1 MDAPPDIVP
10 SVEEA
15 SVAHHHVPAAVALT
29 PPTSEE
35 NDKREERMSS
45 ELTDID
51 SDDGED
57 IEPDHY
63 FEGGKIPVFKPTMDQ
78 FRNFKR
84 FIDKIDKH
92 GMKSGIVKV
101 IPPKEWRDSLPD
113 LSEAVK
119 SIKVKN
125 PITQEFA
132 GQHGIYTQA
141 NIEKQ
146 RSYNLPEW
154 RAVTDEAH
162 HQPPAKR
169 GERRKA
175 AAEAPSRTRSTRAQ
189 AAPTNA
195 DEGSPAPRRGPGR
208 PPRRRQVKKEQADD
222 DEEEEEEDASMDVP
236 PTPTSPGREE
246 KKTTTTRTRT
256 KKEPKQEATP
266 SRTRGRQPK
275 AGVDQKKS
283 VSSRRLNNR
292 GAVADSIDEAAFEG
306 FDYHLPGLEEFS
318 VERCKELEDN
328 YWKTINY
335 GSPMY
340 GADMPGSLFDDR
352 TTCWNVAKLPNLLDV
367 LGTKV
372 PGVNTAYLYLGMW
385 KATFAWH
392 LEDVDLYSIN
402 YIHFGAPKQWYSI
415 SQEDARRF
423 EAAMKSIWP
432 NDAKHCSQ
440 FLRHKTYLI
449 SPQRLERDFGI
460 KVNRLVHYEGEFVIT
475 YPYGYHSGY
484 NIGYNCAESV
494 NFANESWLSYG
505 RIAKKCNCES
515 DSVWVDVN
523 EIERKL
529 RGEPTPEYYEET
541 DDDDDEEDG
550 ADHLPSP
557 PPSVVGKAKSKS
569 GRKAAN
575 NKRKRTKE
583 ESKEAPRSKKLKRIR
598 IRIRI
603 PGRGMPCILCPNDV
617 EYDDLLPTD
626 NGMKAHRICADYTP
640 ETFIV
645 NKAEGEMVCNVAN
658 IGKDRLELKCNYCR
672 SKRGAVFQ
680 CSQKKCTRAF
690 HATCAVAAGVQ
701 VDLGPMP
708 TFDEEGTEYFYDGY
722 DFRCRFHRPKK
733 RNNKT
738 VDVDALEK
746 DKFIMAYGKTLKPKD
761 VIQFQYVGGEMYQ
774 IYGAQVVENRPGE
787 QAVLVD
793 VLPDGD
799 RVEVEWKYILKLH
812 PDESQRPKPS
822 ANAKPLPEHL
832 KESDASLDI
841 TNRTDGVPEMGD
853 PFHDPN
859 SEQKWAEWHTAPE
872 VAQRIAKV
880 DLSKENQLWY
890 YLGKS
895 STEAKPQYTENL
907 AKQRNNPKSNFLDT
921 VKPPPPPVPTFH
933 RTAYP
938 ATYPLKPAPITVPPR
953 TPVQQQL
960 QPSRPYQYR
969 PKEPAMNS
977 WKSPVYNP
985 DTRKNPNSPVAHQPN
1000 VSYDHRPP
1008 LSPYGQGVF
1017 QGYHSHRPP
1026 QSSQQQQP
1034 QPQQYQY
1041 HPYVPQQSCS
1051 PSNWKAQAATID
1063 PNLQN
1068 GVGQYAHSSQ
1078 HNKPL
1083 PPYPYSQGLSPSPY
1097 SHGPGP
1103 QSSAS
1108 TYSHPTQGTGHGRSS
1123 MTNMLSNPSGP
1134 PKPPKYAIIP
1144 STSSIIYAAQSPTE
1158 YLAYVMNY
1166 PYLRNA
1172 YLRRTKTYISPY
1184 SLDGGIASEW
1194 MPKQIQVPAPN
1205 TPGVGIGIKPPGG
1218 GGTTMATQ
1226 QGYYHPHHGPPQTTS
1241 SMASVGVSTGA
1252 SSGPPAPRPAPQ
1264 FQSPDAF
1271 QREMA
1276 RSTQPAE
1283 APKWEQMLKQLATSA
1298 GPGPGLVPT
1307 ASPSDPSSS
1316 SSPSSAPQPKYPPS
1330 GPRSGL
1336 TYELP
1341 RSLSHASVSV
1351 GTPTPETTPRE
1362 MQRPTP
1368 SPISDDGKSDAAAA
1382 AAVAGSNSA
1391 TDATDGADGAPAP
1404 ASALTQTTAAP
1415 IVPAAAGALAPLQ
1428 QGPHVHGA
1436 ETWRYS

>member
-1 MDAPPDIVP
+1 MEAPPDVVP
-10 SVEEA
+10 SVEA
-15 SVAHHHVPAAVALT
+15 PPATHDDSTTKPALT
-29 PPTSEE
+29 PPTSED
-35 NDKREERMSS
+35 NDKRFERMSS
-45 ELTDID
+45 ELSELD

-101 IPPKEWRDSLPD
+101 IPPAEWRQSLPD
-113 LSEAVK
+113 LTEAVK

-154 RAVTDEAH
+154 KAVTDEPH

-175 AAEAPSRTRSTRAQ
+175 AAEPPSRTRSSR
-189 AAPTNA
+189 AAPTNRDA
-195 DEGSPAPRRGPGR
+195 SPAPKRGPGR
-208 PPRRRQVKKEQADD
+208 PSRRRQVKKEPVED
-222 DEEEEEEDASMDVP
+222 DEDEDSSPEVP
-236 PTPTSPGREE
+236 PTPTSPGKEE
-246 KKTTTTRTRT
+246 KKTPATRI
-256 KKEPKQEATP
+256 KKEARDTP
-266 SRTRGRQPK
+266 PARARGRQAK
-275 AGVDQKKS
+275 TADEKKS

-292 GAVADSIDEAAFEG
+292 GAVADYIDEAAFED
-306 FDYHLPGLEEFS
+306 FDYHLDGLDEYT

-340 GADMPGSLFDDR
+340 GADMPGSLFDDS
-352 TTCWNVAKLPNLLDV
+352 TTSWNVAKLPNLLDV

-423 EAAMKSIWP
+423 EAAMKTIWP

-449 SPQRLERDFGI
+449 SPQRLERDFNI

-505 RIAKKCNCES
+505 RIAKKCLCES

-541 DDDDDEEDG
+541 DDEEDDDDG
-550 ADHLPSP
+550 ADRLPSP
-557 PPSVVGKAKSKS
+557 PASVAGKTKGKP
-569 GRKAAN
+569 GRKPAG
-575 NKRKRTKE
+575 NKRKRGKE
-583 ESKEAPRSKKLKRIR
+583 DPKETSRPKKLKRIR

-640 ETFIV
+640 ETYIV
-645 NKAEGEMVCNVAN
+645 NKGDVETVCNVAN

-738 VDVDALEK
+738 VDVEALEK
-746 DKFIMAYGKTLKPKD
+746 DKFVLAYGKTLKPKD

-812 PDESQRPKPS
+812 PDESQRLKPS

-859 SEQKWAEWHTAPE
+859 SEHKWAEWYTAPE
-872 VAQRIAKV
+872 VTRRVARV
-880 DLSKENQLWY
+880 DLSKEDRLWY
-890 YLGKS
+890 YLGKP
-895 STEAKPQYTENL
+895 STEARPQYTEDP
-907 AKQRNNPKSNFLDT
+907 AKPRNNPRSNFLET

-933 RTAYP
+933 RTSYP
-938 ATYPLKPAPITVPPR
+938 ASYPIKPAPIAVPPR
-953 TPVQQQL
+953 TPMQYQT
-960 QPSRPYQYR
+960 PDGRPYNYK
-969 PKEPAMNS
+969 PKELAMS
-977 WKSPVYNP
+977 SYRSPVYNP

-1000 VSYDHRPP
+1000 VSYDHRLPAGQQGQQ
-1008 LSPYGQGVF
+1008 PY
-1017 QGYHSHRPP
+1017 QGYHTHRSPHP
-1026 QSSQQQQP
+1026 SQQQQ
-1034 QPQQYQY
+1034 QYQ
-1041 HPYVPQQSCS
+1041 PYVP
-1051 PSNWKAQAATID
+1051 
-1063 PNLQN
+1063 
-1068 GVGQYAHSSQ
+1068 
-1078 HNKPL
+1078 
-1083 PPYPYSQGLSPSPY
+1083 
-1097 SHGPGP
+1097 P
-1103 QSSAS
+1103 QSYSNASWKTQSA
-1108 TYSHPTQGTGHGRSS
+1108 TPLLNGID
-1123 MTNMLSNPSGP
+1123 N
-1134 PKPPKYAIIP
+1134 
-1144 STSSIIYAAQSPTE
+1144 
-1158 YLAYVMNY
+1158 
-1166 PYLRNA
+1166 
-1172 YLRRTKTYISPY
+1172 
-1184 SLDGGIASEW
+1184 LDGGIAPEW
-1194 MPKQIQVPAPN
+1194 MPKQATPRTSGTPTSIAPR
-1205 TPGVGIGIKPPGG
+1205 PIASHGAAPSP
-1218 GGTTMATQ
+1218 
-1226 QGYYHPHHGPPQTTS
+1226 GYYGPPPP
-1241 SMASVGVSTGA
+1241 TGL
-1252 SSGPPAPRPAPQ
+1252 PAPRPSAQ
-1264 FQSPDAF
+1264 FQSSDAF

-1276 RSTQPAE
+1276 RTTQTPE
-1283 APKWEQMLKQLATSA
+1283 APKWEQMLKQLATST
-1298 GPGPGLVPT
+1298 GPTGTPSMT
-1307 ASPSDPSSS
+1307 AHSPQ
-1316 SSPSSAPQPKYPPS
+1316 APQPRYPPS
-1330 GPRSGL
+1330 GPRSSL
-1336 TYELP
+1336 SYDLP
-1341 RSLSHASVSV
+1341 RSMQASQIQ
-1351 GTPTPETTPRE
+1351 TPPGPPPRE
-1362 MQRPTP
+1362 PQRPTP
-1368 SPISDDGKSDAAAA
+1368 SPISDDGKGGLV
-1382 AAVAGSNSA
+1382 AVSR
-1391 TDATDGADGAPAP
+1391 DQKPVLP
-1404 ASALTQTTAAP
+1404 
-1415 IVPAAAGALAPLQ
+1415 PLQ
-1428 QGPHVHGA
+1428 PTTNVHGA
-1436 ETWRYS
+1436 ETWRYSS

>member
-1 MDAPPDIVP
+1 MDAPQDIVP
-10 SVEEA
+10 SVEA
-15 SVAHHHVPAAVALT
+15 LPVPQDDAAAAANKPALT
-29 PPTSEE
+29 PPTSED
-35 NDKREERMSS
+35 NDKRFERMSS
-45 ELTDID
+45 ELTDLD

-78 FRNFKR
+78 FRNFQR
-84 FIDKIDKH
+84 FIEKVDKY
-92 GMKSGIVKV
+92 GMKSGIIKV
-101 IPPKEWRDSLPD
+101 VPPKEWRESLPD
-113 LSEAVK
+113 LTEAVK
-119 SIKVKN
+119 TIKVKN
-125 PITQEFA
+125 PITQEFN

-154 RAVTDEAH
+154 KAVTDEPH

-175 AAEAPSRTRSTRAQ
+175 AAEVPTRTRSTRAQ
-189 AAPTNA
+189 AASTKNDDA
-195 DEGSPAPRRGPGR
+195 SPAPKRGPGR
-208 PPRRRQVKKEQADD
+208 PSRRRQVKKEPAA
-222 DEEEEEEDASMDVP
+222 DEEDEEDEHIDVP
-236 PTPTSPGREE
+236 PTPTSPGKDE
-246 KKTTTTRTRT
+246 KRTSSRRA
-256 KKEPKQEATP
+256 KKESRAETP
-266 SRTRGRQPK
+266 TRARGRQPK
-275 AGVDQKKS
+275 TGDEKKS

-292 GAVADSIDEAAFEG
+292 GAMADHVDEAAFEN
-306 FDYHLPGLEEFS
+306 FDYRLHGLEEYT

-335 GSPMY
+335 GQPMY
-340 GADMPGSLFDDR
+340 GADMPGSLFDDS
-352 TTCWNVAKLPNLLDV
+352 TTSWNVAKLPNLLDV

-423 EAAMKSIWP
+423 EAAMQTIWP

-449 SPQRLERDFGI
+449 SPQRLERDFNI

-505 RIAKKCNCES
+505 RIAKKCMCES

-541 DDDDDEEDG
+541 DDEEDDDDG
-550 ADHLPSP
+550 VDRLPSP
-557 PPSVVGKAKSKS
+557 PVSVAGKPKAKASRKS
-569 GRKAAN
+569 TG
-575 NKRKRTKE
+575 NKRKRGKE
-583 ESKEAPRSKKLKRIR
+583 DPKEASQPKKLKRIR

-640 ETFIV
+640 ETYIV
-645 NKAEGEMVCNVAN
+645 KKNDIETVCNVAN

-738 VDVDALEK
+738 VDVEALEK
-746 DKFIMAYGKTLKPKD
+746 DKYIMAYGKTLKPKD

-787 QAVLVD
+787 QAALVD
-793 VLPDGD
+793 VLPDGYVKWTRLTCCANLNSD
-799 RVEVEWKYILKLH
+799 RVEIEWKYILKLH

-832 KESDASLDI
+832 KETDASLDI

-859 SEQKWAEWHTAPE
+859 SEQKWAEWYTAPE
-872 VAQRIAKV
+872 VTQKMAKV

-890 YLGKS
+890 YLGKT
-895 STEAKPQYTENL
+895 STEARPQYTENP
-907 AKQRNNPKSNFLDT
+907 ARPRHNPKSNFLDT
-921 VKPPPPPVPTFH
+921 VKPPPPPVPAFH
-933 RTAYP
+933 RASYP
-938 ATYPLKPAPITVPPR
+938 ASYPLKPAPIAVPPR
-953 TPVQQQL
+953 TPVQQYM
-960 QPSRPYQYR
+960 PNSRPYSYK
-969 PKEPAMNS
+969 PKDSTGTPFR
-977 WKSPVYNP
+977 SPVYNP

-1000 VSYDHRPP
+1000 VSYDHRMPHGQ
-1008 LSPYGQGVF
+1008 YGQQSN

-1026 QSSQQQQP
+1026 HPAQQP
-1034 QPQQYQY
+1034 LQY
-1041 HPYVPQQSCS
+1041 HPYVPPQSYS
-1051 PSNWKAQAATID
+1051 TTSWKSQPATSGPMLSGIDKHAQAPPHA
-1063 PNLQN
+1063 N
-1068 GVGQYAHSSQ
+1068 G
-1078 HNKPL
+1078 L
-1083 PPYPYSQGLSPSPY
+1083 PPHPYAQASRHMPPSPY
-1097 SHGPGP
+1097 SQNQGPGAVP
-1103 QSSAS
+1103 AYGPPGRQAQGPSNV
-1108 TYSHPTQGTGHGRSS
+1108 YSPISS
-1123 MTNMLSNPSGP
+1123 MPSNPSGP
-1134 PKPPKYAIIP
+1134 PKPPMYAVTP
-1144 STSSIIYAAQSPTE
+1144 SSNIIYAAQSPTE
-1158 YLAYVMNY
+1158 YLSYVMNY
-1166 PYLRNA
+1166 PYLRNC
-1172 YLRRTKTYISPY
+1172 YLRRSKTYISPY
-1184 SLDGGIASEW
+1184 SLDRGIAPEW
-1194 MPKQIQVPAPN
+1194 MPKPTARANGTPTTIAP
-1205 TPGVGIGIKPPGG
+1205 KPILPNGS
-1218 GGTTMATQ
+1218 APP
-1226 QGYYHPHHGPPQTTS
+1226 QGYYGQP
-1241 SMASVGVSTGA
+1241 STGP
-1252 SSGPPAPRPAPQ
+1252 SAPKPSAQ

-1276 RSTQPAE
+1276 RTTQTTE
-1283 APKWEQMLKQLATSA
+1283 APKWEQMLKQLATTTGQPSERPTTEPPSQEPRPSPSQDA
-1298 GPGPGLVPT
+1298 PQRTEASQGET
-1307 ASPSDPSSS
+1307 ASLT
-1316 SSPSSAPQPKYPPS
+1316 APQQP
-1330 GPRSGL
+1330 
-1336 TYELP
+1336 
-1341 RSLSHASVSV
+1341 
-1351 GTPTPETTPRE
+1351 
-1362 MQRPTP
+1362 QRPTP
-1368 SPISDDGKSDAAAA
+1368 SPISDDGKADDAAA
-1382 AAVAGSNSA
+1382 SEQEKPA
-1391 TDATDGADGAPAP
+1391 TPSVQPESKG
-1404 ASALTQTTAAP
+1404 
-1415 IVPAAAGALAPLQ
+1415 
-1428 QGPHVHGA
+1428 HGA
-1436 ETWRYS
+1436 ETWRYSS

>member
-1 MDAPPDIVP
+1 MDAPADVVA
-10 SVEEA
+10 SVEA
-15 SVAHHHVPAAVALT
+15 PVAHDDDVPAAAVLT

-63 FEGGKIPVFKPTMDQ
+63 FEGGKVPVFKPTMDQ

-101 IPPKEWRDSLPD
+101 IPPAEWRESLPD

-119 SIKVKN
+119 AIKVKN

-189 AAPTNA
+189 AAPANA
-195 DEGSPAPRRGPGR
+195 DGDSPAPRRGPGR
-208 PPRRRQVKKEQADD
+208 PPRRRQAKREQVD
-222 DEEEEEEDASMDVP
+222 DEDEDAESIDVP
-236 PTPTSPGREE
+236 PTPTSPGKEE
-246 KKTTTTRTRT
+246 KRTTRTRT
-256 KKEPKQEATP
+256 RVKKEVNEEATP
-266 SRTRGRQPK
+266 SRARGRQPK
-275 AGVDQKKS
+275 TPVDQKKS

-292 GAVADSIDEAAFEG
+292 GAVAEWIDEAAFED
-306 FDYHLPGLEEFS
+306 FDYHLPGLEEFT

-352 TTCWNVAKLPNLLDV
+352 TTSWNVAKLPNLLDV

-449 SPQRLERDFGI
+449 SPQRLERDFNI

-541 DDDDDEEDG
+541 DDDEDEEDG

-557 PPSVVGKAKSKS
+557 PPSVAGKPKARP
-569 GRKAAN
+569 GRKPTT
-575 NKRKRTKE
+575 NKRKRGKEDPKDTPQTK
-583 ESKEAPRSKKLKRIR
+583 KVKRIR

-645 NKAEGEMVCNVAN
+645 KKAEGETVCNVAN

-746 DKFIMAYGKTLKPKD
+746 DKFVMAYGKTLKPKD

-841 TNRTDGVPEMGD
+841 TNRTDGVPEIGD

-859 SEQKWAEWHTAPE
+859 SDQKWAEWNTAPQ
-872 VAQRIAKV
+872 VTHKTAKV

-890 YLGKS
+890 YLGKP
-895 STEAKPQYTENL
+895 STEAKAQYTEHPGKPRHNT
-907 AKQRNNPKSNFLDT
+907 KSNFLDT

-933 RTAYP
+933 RAAYP
-938 ATYPLKPAPITVPPR
+938 ATYPLKPAPISVPPR
-953 TPVQQQL
+953 TPMQHQL

-969 PKEPAMNS
+969 PKDTTANS
-977 WKSPVYNP
+977 WKSPVYKS

-1008 LSPYGQGVF
+1008 SAGYGQGAY

-1026 QSSQQQQP
+1026 QPQQQH

-1041 HPYVPQQSCS
+1041 HPYVPPQSYS
-1051 PSNWKAQAATID
+1051 TSTWKAQPSTTD
-1063 PNLQN
+1063 PSLQN
-1068 GVGQYAHSSQ
+1068 GVNQYPHSSQ
-1078 HNKPL
+1078 HNKSL
-1083 PPYPYSQGLSPSPY
+1083 PPHPYSQASSGLPPSPY
-1097 SHGPGP
+1097 SHSPGQQP
-1103 QSSAS
+1103 SAAAS
-1108 TYSHPTQGTGHGRSS
+1108 YSAGQAQRGTPHGRSS
-1123 MTNMLSNPSGP
+1123 IPNTLSNPAVGP
-1134 PKPPKYAIIP
+1134 PKPPKYAITP
-1144 STSSIIYAAQSPTE
+1144 STSSIIHAAHSPTE
-1158 YLAYVMNY
+1158 YLTYVMNY

-1184 SLDGGIASEW
+1184 SLDGGITAEW
-1194 MPKQIQVPAPN
+1194 MPKQIQVPAPSG
-1205 TPGVGIGIKPPGG
+1205 PVGIGLGGKPGVVSSP
-1218 GGTTMATQ
+1218 
-1226 QGYYHPHHGPPQTTS
+1226 QGYYHGHGGAP
-1241 SMASVGVSTGA
+1241 GYTG
-1252 SSGPPAPRPAPQ
+1252 SPSGLPTPRPAAQ

-1276 RSTQPAE
+1276 RSAQPAE
-1283 APKWEQMLKQLATSA
+1283 APKWEQMLKQLATST
-1298 GPGPGLVPT
+1298 GPGP
-1307 ASPSDPSSS
+1307 SSS
-1316 SSPSSAPQPKYPPS
+1316 TGTTHTPQAPQPRYPPLS
-1330 GPRSGL
+1330 SRSGL
-1336 TYELP
+1336 PYDMP
-1341 RSLSHASVSV
+1341 RSMSHASSGVV
-1351 GTPTPETTPRE
+1351 ATPTPSARE
-1362 MQRPTP
+1362 VQRPTP
-1368 SPISDDGKSDAAAA
+1368 SPISDDGKNGEAAAA
-1382 AAVAGSNSA
+1382 A
-1391 TDATDGADGAPAP
+1391 GAKTAPDVNGGT
-1404 ASALTQTTAAP
+1404 L
-1415 IVPAAAGALAPLQ
+1415 LPLQ
-1428 QGPHVHGA
+1428 KSVPQVHGG
-1436 ETWRYS
+1436 ETWRYT

>member
-1 MDAPPDIVP
+1 MEAPADVVP
-10 SVEEA
+10 SVEPPVVHTDDTSMKA
-15 SVAHHHVPAAVALT
+15 ALT
-29 PPTSEE
+29 PPTSED
-35 NDKREERMSS
+35 NDKRDERLSS
-45 ELTDID
+45 ELSDID

-63 FEGGKIPVFKPTMDQ
+63 YEGGKIPVFMPTMDQ

-119 SIKVKN
+119 SIRVKN

-162 HQPPAKR
+162 HQPPARR

-175 AAEAPSRTRSTRAQ
+175 AAEAPVRTRSTRAQ
-189 AAPTNA
+189 AQPAKFDDDP
-195 DEGSPAPRRGPGR
+195 PAPKRRPGR
-208 PPRRRQVKKEQADD
+208 PPRRRQVKKEED
-222 DEEEEEEDASMDVP
+222 DEEEEEDEDAKSLVDVP
-236 PTPTSPGREE
+236 PTPTSPGAEE
-246 KKTTTTRTRT
+246 KKTVTRRI
-256 KKEPKQEATP
+256 KKEARSSTP
-266 SRTRGRQPK
+266 ARARGRQSK
-275 AGVDQKKS
+275 TVEQKKS

-292 GAVADSIDEAAFEG
+292 GAVADYIDEAAFED
-306 FDYHLPGLEEFS
+306 FDYHLPGLEQFTA
-318 VERCKELEDN
+318 ERCKELEDN
-328 YWKTINY
+328 YWKSINF
-335 GSPMY
+335 GQPMY
-340 GADMPGSLFDDR
+340 GADMPGSLFDDS
-352 TTCWNVAKLPNLLDV
+352 TTSWNVAKLPNLLDV

-423 EAAMKSIWP
+423 EVAMKSIWP

-449 SPQRLERDFGI
+449 SPQRLEKDFGI

-505 RIAKKCNCES
+505 RIAKKCDCES

-541 DDDDDEEDG
+541 DDEEDEDDG

-557 PPSVVGKAKSKS
+557 PPSVAGKAKSKPS
-569 GRKAAN
+569 RKPAAA
-575 NKRKRTKE
+575 KRKRGKE
-583 ESKEAPRSKKLKRIR
+583 DPKDVPRPKKLKRIR

-603 PGRGMPCILCPNDV
+603 PGRGMPCVLCPNDV

-640 ETFIV
+640 ETYIV
-645 NKAEGEMVCNVAN
+645 NKAEGETVCNVAN
-658 IGKDRLELKCNYCR
+658 IGKDRLELKCNFCR

-708 TFDEEGTEYFYDGY
+708 TFDEGGTEYFYDGY

-746 DKFIMAYGKTLKPKD
+746 DKFILNYGKTLKPKD

-859 SEQKWAEWHTAPE
+859 SVHKWAEWHTAPE
-872 VAQRIAKV
+872 VSCKVTKV
-880 DLSKENQLWY
+880 DLNKEDRLWY

-895 STEAKPQYTENL
+895 STEARPQYTEDP

-921 VKPPPPPVPTFH
+921 VKPPAPPVPMFH
-933 RTAYP
+933 RTSYP
-938 ATYPLKPAPITVPPR
+938 ASYPLKPAPIAVPPR
-953 TPVQQQL
+953 TPTQQ
-960 QPSRPYQYR
+960 SHMVRPYQYK
-969 PKEPAMNS
+969 PKEAMMNT
-977 WKSPVYNP
+977 WKSPIYNP

-1000 VSYDHRPP
+1000 VSYDHRTVP
-1008 LSPYGQGVF
+1008 SPYGQPPYHD
-1017 QGYHSHRPP
+1017 YHSHRPP
-1026 QSSQQQQP
+1026 QQTQQP
-1034 QPQQYQY
+1034 QPQQQYQY
-1041 HPYVPQQSCS
+1041 QYQSYVPPHSQPTTTWKPQPASTGPSLLNGIDQYAQQSS
-1051 PSNWKAQAATID
+1051 TA
-1063 PNLQN
+1063 
-1068 GVGQYAHSSQ
+1068 
-1078 HNKPL
+1078 L
-1083 PPYPYSQGLSPSPY
+1083 PPYPYPQRHQQLSPSPFPQGQGQSPAAVY
-1097 SHGPGP
+1097 SPAGATGQVARTPSHGR
-1103 QSSAS
+1103 AS
-1108 TYSHPTQGTGHGRSS
+1108 VSNLS
-1123 MTNMLSNPSGP
+1123 SNPSGT
-1134 PKPPKYAIIP
+1134 PKPPI
-1144 STSSIIYAAQSPTE
+1144 
-1158 YLAYVMNY
+1158 
-1166 PYLRNA
+1166 
-1172 YLRRTKTYISPY
+1172 
-1184 SLDGGIASEW
+1184 LDGGIAPEW
-1194 MPKQIQVPAPN
+1194 MPKIPSAQPVGPPTAL
-1205 TPGVGIGIKPPGG
+1205 TPK
-1218 GGTTMATQ
+1218 TMASTPANGFYH
-1226 QGYYHPHHGPPQTTS
+1226 GYSQAGQ
-1241 SMASVGVSTGA
+1241 
-1252 SSGPPAPRPAPQ
+1252 PAPRPSAQ

-1276 RSTQPAE
+1276 RAPLSTE
-1283 APKWEQMLKQLATSA
+1283 APKWEQMLKQLATTA
-1298 GPGPGLVPT
+1298 GST
-1307 ASPSDPSSS
+1307 AAPSLANPSPQ
-1316 SSPSSAPQPKYPPS
+1316 APQPRYPPA
-1330 GPRSGL
+1330 GPRSSL

-1341 RSLSHASVSV
+1341 KSASQGPAQGPTLS
-1351 GTPTPETTPRE
+1351 TPRE
-1362 MQRPTP
+1362 PQRPTP
-1368 SPISDDGKSDAAAA
+1368 SPISDDGKDTSASST
-1382 AAVAGSNSA
+1382 AVKPLLS
-1391 TDATDGADGAPAP
+1391 
-1404 ASALTQTTAAP
+1404 
-1415 IVPAAAGALAPLQ
+1415 PLQ
-1428 QGPHVHGA
+1428 PGTSIG

>member
-1 MDAPPDIVP
+1 MNAPVDVVP
-10 SVEEA
+10 SVEAPPIQNDET
-15 SVAHHHVPAAVALT
+15 VPKAALT
-29 PPTSEE
+29 PPTSED
-35 NDKREERMSS
+35 NDKRDERMSS
-45 ELTDID
+45 ELSELD

-84 FIDKIDKH
+84 FVDKIDKY

-101 IPPKEWRDSLPD
+101 IPPAEWRDSLPD

-125 PITQEFA
+125 PIMQEFS

-154 RAVTDEAH
+154 RSVTDEPH

-175 AAEAPSRTRSTRAQ
+175 VVEAPSRTRSTRAQ
-189 AAPTNA
+189 AAPTNN
-195 DEGSPAPRRGPGR
+195 DDAPRASRRGPGR
-208 PPRRRQVKKEQADD
+208 PSRRRQVKKEPNDDEDGGDD
-222 DEEEEEEDASMDVP
+222 DDANSMDVP
-236 PTPTSPGREE
+236 PTPTSPGLEE
-246 KKTTTTRTRT
+246 KRPRRRIKN
-256 KKEPKQEATP
+256 EDQDDATP
-266 SRTRGRQPK
+266 TKTRGRQPK
-275 AGVDQKKS
+275 VIDQKKS

-292 GAVADSIDEAAFEG
+292 GAVADYVDELAFED
-306 FDYHLPGLEEFS
+306 FDYHLPGLNEYT

-335 GSPMY
+335 GQPMY
-340 GADMPGSLFDDR
+340 GADMPGSLFDER
-352 TTCWNVAKLPNLLDV
+352 TTSWNVAKLPSLLDV

-423 EAAMKSIWP
+423 EVAMKSIWP

-449 SPQRLERDFGI
+449 SPQRLEKDFNI

-541 DDDDDEEDG
+541 DDEDEEDG
-550 ADHLPSP
+550 EDRLPSP
-557 PPSVVGKAKSKS
+557 PRSVAGKRKP
-569 GRKAAN
+569 GRKPAN
-575 NKRKRTKE
+575 NKRKRGAKE
-583 ESKEAPRSKKLKRIR
+583 PEEAQKARKVRRIR
-598 IRIRI
+598 IRIKI

-617 EYDDLLPTD
+617 EYDELLPTD
-626 NGMKAHRICADYTP
+626 TGMKAHRICADYTP
-640 ETFIV
+640 ETYIIA
-645 NKAEGEMVCNVAN
+645 KPEAGDTVCNVSN

-738 VDVDALEK
+738 VDVDFLEK
-746 DKFIMAYGKTLKPKD
+746 DKFILNYGKTLKPRD

-787 QAVLVD
+787 QAMIVD

-822 ANAKPLPEHL
+822 PNAKPLPEHL

-841 TNRTDGVPEMGD
+841 TNRTDGVPDMGD
-853 PFHDPN
+853 PFQDPN
-859 SEQKWAEWHTAPE
+859 ALQKWAEWHTAPQ
-872 VAQRIAKV
+872 VTHQKTKV
-880 DLSKENQLWY
+880 DLSKEHRLWY
-890 YLGKS
+890 YLGKP
-895 STEAKPQYTENL
+895 STEARPQYTESL
-907 AKQRNNPKSNFLDT
+907 SKQRNNPLSNFLDT
-921 VKPPPPPVPTFH
+921 VKPPPPPMPVFAQ
-933 RTAYP
+933 RSYP
-938 ATYPLKPAPITVPPR
+938 VSYPLKPAPSAAPR
-953 TPVQQQL
+953 TTMQQQI
-960 QPSRPYQYR
+960 QPTGGRPYQYK
-969 PKEPAMNS
+969 PKESYMTT
-977 WKSPVYNP
+977 WKSPMYNP

-1008 LSPYGQGVF
+1008 SQPSGQAAY
-1017 QGYHSHRPP
+1017 QGFNHQRP
-1026 QSSQQQQP
+1026 SSQTQ
-1034 QPQQYQY
+1034 QQYQY
-1041 HPYVPQQSCS
+1041 HPYVPPQGQTNPAWRAQPGTPGSMINGIDQLAHTSQSQAMATHPFSSLGGTQS
-1051 PSNWKAQAATID
+1051 PR
-1063 PNLQN
+1063 
-1068 GVGQYAHSSQ
+1068 
-1078 HNKPL
+1078 PL
-1083 PPYPYSQGLSPSPY
+1083 PPYPFIQGSAQDLKLDYSRAPYNTAGQAPS
-1097 SHGPGP
+1097 GR
-1103 QSSAS
+1103 AS
-1108 TYSHPTQGTGHGRSS
+1108 L
-1123 MTNMLSNPSGP
+1123 TNMLSNPSGA
-1134 PKPPKYAIIP
+1134 PKPPMYAITP
-1144 STSSIIYAAQSPTE
+1144 SSSSSSVIYAAQTPSE

-1166 PYLRNA
+1166 PYLKNA
-1172 YLRRTKTYISPY
+1172 YLRRAKAYVSPY
-1184 SLDGGIASEW
+1184 S
-1194 MPKQIQVPAPN
+1194 
-1205 TPGVGIGIKPPGG
+1205 PGG
-1218 GGTTMATQ
+1218 GFTESWKPKMPTPGQNTAITPNPSGPVPPPSQ
-1226 QGYYHPHHGPPQTTS
+1226 YSVQKIPPNGPPQ
-1241 SMASVGVSTGA
+1241 
-1252 SSGPPAPRPAPQ
+1252 RPSAQ
-1264 FQSPDAF
+1264 FQSSDAF
-1271 QREMA
+1271 QRDMA
-1276 RSTQPAE
+1276 RTSQTADGV
-1283 APKWEQMLKQLATSA
+1283 PKWEQMLKHLATSA
-1298 GPGPGLVPT
+1298 GSSPPTPTDPTKVPHLQ
-1307 ASPSDPSSS
+1307 PSSMPKEMPKKEQQ
-1316 SSPSSAPQPKYPPS
+1316 PSSHDPP
-1330 GPRSGL
+1330 
-1336 TYELP
+1336 
-1341 RSLSHASVSV
+1341 
-1351 GTPTPETTPRE
+1351 
-1362 MQRPTP
+1362 RPTP
-1368 SPISDDGKSDAAAA
+1368 SPISDDENIQVKSTSLPA
-1382 AAVAGSNSA
+1382 NSV
-1391 TDATDGADGAPAP
+1391 
-1404 ASALTQTTAAP
+1404 ASA
-1415 IVPAAAGALAPLQ
+1415 APL
-1428 QGPHVHGA
+1428 GA

>member
-1 MDAPPDIVP
+1 MEAPQDVVP
-10 SVEEA
+10 SVEA
-15 SVAHHHVPAAVALT
+15 PPIPQDDATNKPALT
-29 PPTSEE
+29 PPTSED
-35 NDKREERMSS
+35 NDKRFEDMSS
-45 ELTDID
+45 ELSDID

-84 FIDKIDKH
+84 FIDKVDKY
-92 GMKSGIVKV
+92 GMKSGIIKV
-101 IPPKEWRDSLPD
+101 IPPSEWRESLPD
-113 LSEAVK
+113 LTEAVK

-125 PITQEFA
+125 PITQEFN

-154 RAVTDEAH
+154 RAVTDEPH

-175 AAEAPSRTRSTRAQ
+175 APEVPSRTRSTRAQ
-189 AAPTNA
+189 PAHSKNEDA
-195 DEGSPAPRRGPGR
+195 SPAPRRGPGR
-208 PPRRRQVKKEQADD
+208 PTRRRQVKKEPVDDDDDD
-222 DEEEEEEDASMDVP
+222 DEPMDVP
-236 PTPTSPGREE
+236 PTPTSPGKEE
-246 KKTTTTRTRT
+246 KRSSRRV
-256 KKEPKQEATP
+256 KKEPRAPTP
-266 SRTRGRQPK
+266 TRARGRQPK
-275 AGVDQKKS
+275 VADEKKS

-292 GAVADSIDEAAFEG
+292 GAMADHVDEAAFEN
-306 FDYHLPGLEEFS
+306 FDYRLPGLEEYT

-335 GSPMY
+335 GQPMY
-340 GADMPGSLFDDR
+340 GADMPGSLFDDS
-352 TTCWNVAKLPNLLDV
+352 TTSWNVAKLPNLLDV

-423 EAAMKSIWP
+423 EAAMQTIWP

-449 SPQRLERDFGI
+449 SPQRLERDFNI

-505 RIAKKCNCES
+505 RIAKKCMCES

-541 DDDDDEEDG
+541 DDEEDEDDG
-550 ADHLPSP
+550 TDRLPSP
-557 PPSVVGKAKSKS
+557 PVSVAGKTKAKASRKS
-569 GRKAAN
+569 TG
-575 NKRKRTKE
+575 NKRKRGKE
-583 ESKEAPRSKKLKRIR
+583 DPKDSSRPKKLKRIR

-617 EYDDLLPTD
+617 EYDDLLQTD

-640 ETFIV
+640 ETYIV
-645 NKAEGEMVCNVAN
+645 KKNDVETVCNVAN

-738 VDVDALEK
+738 VDVEALEK
-746 DKFIMAYGKTLKPKD
+746 DKYVMSYGKTLKPKD

-812 PDESQRPKPS
+812 PDESQRLKPS

-859 SEQKWAEWHTAPE
+859 SEQKWAEWYTAPE
-872 VAQRIAKV
+872 VTQKLAKV
-880 DLSKENQLWY
+880 DLSKEDQLWY
-890 YLGKS
+890 YLGKL
-895 STEAKPQYTENL
+895 STEARPQYTENP
-907 AKQRNNPKSNFLDT
+907 AKPRNNPKSNFLDT
-921 VKPPPPPVPTFH
+921 VKPPPPPVPAFH
-933 RTAYP
+933 RASYP
-938 ATYPLKPAPITVPPR
+938 ASYPLKPAPIAVPPA
-953 TPVQQQL
+953 QQYM
-960 QPSRPYQYR
+960 SNGRPYSYK
-969 PKEPAMNS
+969 PKDPVVAPFR
-977 WKSPVYNP
+977 SPVYNP

-1000 VSYDHRPP
+1000 VSYDHRMPHGQ
-1008 LSPYGQGVF
+1008 YGQQSN
-1017 QGYHSHRPP
+1017 QGYLSHRPLHP
-1026 QSSQQQQP
+1026 SQQQM
-1034 QPQQYQY
+1034 QY
-1041 HPYVPQQSCS
+1041 HPYVPPQSYS
-1051 PSNWKAQAATID
+1051 TASWKAQPATSG
-1063 PNLQN
+1063 PMLS
-1068 GVGQYAHSSQ
+1068 GVEKYAQ
-1078 HNKPL
+1078 APPQTNVL
-1083 PPYPYSQGLSPSPY
+1083 PPYPYAQNIRQSPY
-1097 SHGPGP
+1097 SHGQVPSAARAYGP
-1103 QSSAS
+1103 PSRQA
-1108 TYSHPTQGTGHGRSS
+1108 QGPSNGRSS
-1123 MTNMLSNPSGP
+1123 ISSMPSNPSGP
-1134 PKPPKYAIIP
+1134 PKPPMYAVTP
-1144 STSSIIYAAQSPTE
+1144 SSNIIYAAQSPTE
-1158 YLAYVMNY
+1158 YLSYVMNY
-1166 PYLRNA
+1166 PYLRNC

-1184 SLDGGIASEW
+1184 SPDHRIAPEW
-1194 MPKQIQVPAPN
+1194 MPKPPVSRTSGTPTTIAPKPAASTGS
-1205 TPGVGIGIKPPGG
+1205 TPP
-1218 GGTTMATQ
+1218 
-1226 QGYYHPHHGPPQTTS
+1226 QGYYGPPPTGP
-1241 SMASVGVSTGA
+1241 SVPKPSA
-1252 SSGPPAPRPAPQ
+1252 Q
-1264 FQSPDAF
+1264 FQSSDAF

-1276 RSTQPAE
+1276 RTTQTTE
-1283 APKWEQMLKQLATSA
+1283 APKWEQMLKQLATTT
-1298 GPGPGLVPT
+1298 GPPSEPSVT
-1307 ASPSDPSSS
+1307 APSTQE
-1316 SSPSSAPQPKYPPS
+1316 PQPRYPLS
-1330 GPRSGL
+1330 GPR
-1336 TYELP
+1336 P
-1341 RSLSHASVSV
+1341 SLSQDLPASKEEPESKKPS
-1351 GTPTPETTPRE
+1351 PTPQEPL
-1362 MQRPTP
+1362 RPTP
-1368 SPISDDGKSDAAAA
+1368 SPISDDGKGDGKADTAAAP
-1382 AAVAGSNSA
+1382 NQEK
-1391 TDATDGADGAPAP
+1391 PAP
-1404 ASALTQTTAAP
+1404 EPSQP
-1415 IVPAAAGALAPLQ
+1415 DSK
-1428 QGPHVHGA
+1428 VHGA
-1436 ETWRYS
+1436 ETWRYSS